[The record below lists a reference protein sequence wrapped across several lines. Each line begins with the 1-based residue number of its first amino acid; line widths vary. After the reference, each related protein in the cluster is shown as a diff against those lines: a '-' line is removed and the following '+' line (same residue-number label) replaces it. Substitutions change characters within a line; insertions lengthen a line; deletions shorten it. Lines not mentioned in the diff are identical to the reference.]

1 MIKFLLR
8 MPAVLKIGPIL
19 AAIGAVFAALLA
31 ARLSGGKAA
40 RQKRHVQ
47 DLEEYTET
55 RSQADEA
62 ARVSEGDIRPPTERI
77 EKHGRLRK

>member
-1 MIKFLLR
+1 MLKY
-8 MPAVLKIGPIL
+8 LKIGPAL
-19 AAIGAVFAALLA
+19 AAIGALFAALLA
-31 ARLSGGKAA
+31 ARLSGSRAA

-55 RSQADEA
+55 RGRADEA
-62 ARVSEGDIRPPTERI
+62 ARASEGDIQPSKERI